1 MHLVLQLL
9 HLQANLKITCQ
20 TDVTLTF
27 VRTIA
32 TIQEMTILET
42 VHLQASLI
50 NLFISQLRR
59 LSRSYQQKKGATLN
73 Y

>member
-20 TDVTLTF
+20 TDVTLTV

-32 TIQEMTILET
+32 TTQEINILET
-42 VHLQASLI
+42 VHLQAALI
-50 NLFISQLRR
+50 IV
-59 LSRSYQQKKGATLN
+59 YQSIAALV
-73 Y
+73 

>member
-20 TDVTLTF
+20 TDVTLTV

-42 VHLQASLI
+42 VRLQASLI
-50 NLFISQLRR
+50 IV
-59 LSRSYQQKKGATLN
+59 YQSIAAFV
-73 Y
+73 